1 MIEIIFL
8 IVLLSSLA
16 GILIIVYEKAPL
28 ISEMPDS
35 LSVELN
41 VKKSFNKI
49 KESLPFQDFSFES
62 FLQKILSRT
71 RILVLKIENQ
81 ISALLQK
88 LRQKAKEKKSE
99 ELNNETSSVSIKNA
113 WQDDNYWQ
121 KVKKFKKKKP

>member
-81 ISALLQK
+81 ISALFSK
-88 LRQKAKEKKSE
+88 
-99 ELNNETSSVSIKNA
+99 TG
-113 WQDDNYWQ
+113 
-121 KVKKFKKKKP
+121 